1 LLQRFICKMICLKE
15 GSVLGNGVEKIHGVL
30 FSWLKNLDS
39 ELSTIIHN
47 SDIRAFTVSP
57 ICFNNSQLRKNGR
70 LYFQK
75 DSVYYFYVHSLD
87 FFTFEAF
94 TKLSEVENEKV
105 FFIGDVFFKC
115 VEFKPLEESVSYK
128 QIVDYSIFWKNS
140 IEKVSFYFLSPTSFR
155 RQGQQ
160 LLFPL
165 PELIFGNLLNR
176 WNQLSSFP
184 FEKIDVEEFGRIMI
198 SQYNLSTE
206 MIKFSNYKV
215 IGFKG
220 KVFSEFII

>member
-1 LLQRFICKMICLKE
+1 M
-15 GSVLGNGVEKIHGVL
+15 
-30 FSWLKNLDS
+30 
-39 ELSTIIHN
+39 
-47 SDIRAFTVSP
+47 
-57 ICFNNSQLRKNGR
+57 
-70 LYFQK
+70 
-75 DSVYYFYVHSLD
+75 
-87 FFTFEAF
+87 
-94 TKLSEVENEKV
+94 ENEKV

-115 VEFKPLEESVSYK
+115 VEFKPLEEPVSYK

-220 KVFSEFII
+220 KVLYSFPRNLSADLILLIKTMILFAPYAGVGYKTSMGMGQVKVEYE